1 MLVRHGDLL
10 AAEIAPLIRPRQ
22 PWGEQTLDEREG
34 RTAHTRTISTS
45 LVRAMAGNTHFP
57 PITGW
62 VNSRAMC
69 WASVLLAPLP
79 NAMSLPPAP
88 NLAAMSAAVAVT
100 ASAHSTRARP
110 ASRRRAKASAT
121 ALEATDPDRAPSM
134 PFTDAPPAHA
144 SEKTTS
150 ATPRGGD
157 RVARRAK
164 QKECLMLA
172 RRRRRV
178 LPLLC
183 TLRRSVQPHGL
194 VPNDRGIST

>member
-1 MLVRHGDLL
+1 MN
-10 AAEIAPLIRPRQ
+10 
-22 PWGEQTLDEREG
+22 
-34 RTAHTRTISTS
+34 ST
-45 LVRAMAGNTHFP
+45 
-57 PITGW
+57 
-62 VNSRAMC
+62 AMC
-69 WASVLLAPLP
+69 WASVLPAPLP

-100 ASAHSTRARP
+100 ASAHSTKARP
-110 ASRRRAKASAT
+110 ASRRRAKTSAT

-150 ATPRGGD
+150 ATPRRGD

-172 RRRRRV
+172 RKRNARSRS
-178 LPLLC
+178 C
-183 TLRRSVQPHGL
+183 TLFGGQFSHMDCSERPRNFYLEVRT
-194 VPNDRGIST
+194 DYRAEAIY